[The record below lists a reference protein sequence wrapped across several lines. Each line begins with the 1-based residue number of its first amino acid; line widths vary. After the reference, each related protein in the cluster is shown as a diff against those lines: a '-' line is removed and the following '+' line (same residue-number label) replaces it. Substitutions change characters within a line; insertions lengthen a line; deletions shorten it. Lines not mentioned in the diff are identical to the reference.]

1 MRCGV
6 CSYAVDRLVEIDDC
20 RRLKS
25 AITLPRKA
33 RSICFGM
40 RLHEPPEAHV
50 NDVRDKRPQP
60 TDPSAAE
67 SAYSLLF
74 DVSPFPAVISRI
86 RDHTV
91 IAVNASTSQLIGI
104 PQNEAIGLS
113 VSDYYVDPSQRG
125 QLLDRLRRDGRA
137 DNLRLQIKRQQG
149 EPLWVLASSRLVTW
163 QAEPAVLTV
172 FHDISEQLAAERSLK
187 ASERRLATQS
197 DALTSLTA
205 RYTDPSDRFDER
217 LRSILGTSARAL
229 AVERLSM
236 WRFDDRRSEIRC
248 IGLYR
253 STDDYASG
261 LVLHRG
267 DAPSYFDAL
276 ERERVIAANDARIDT
291 RTHEFRDAYL
301 IPNDIGAMLDV
312 PLRHDNTTVGV
323 LCAEH
328 VGNARVWTVDEQNF
342 AISVA
347 NLIVVAIAE
356 EERRSALARLAESE
370 GRARLIV
377 DTAHDAFIG
386 IDSAGRIV
394 AWNAQAEATFG
405 WTRDE
410 VVGRNLAETIIPAAF
425 REAHNSGMRRF
436 HETGEAPVVNQ
447 RLELTALHRSGHE
460 FPVELTITSAL
471 DVENGFFFGAF
482 LRDISD
488 RRERDAEL
496 RRAKE
501 SAEDATRAKSEF
513 LANMSH
519 ELRTPLNGVLGYSQL
534 LQRDRNLSAAQREA
548 LDAISKCGSQLLDL
562 INDVLDLS
570 KIEAGRIDIEETQT
584 DLTQLITDLGYVIAD
599 AADRKGLR
607 LTMSIG
613 ADVPPSVVLDGR
625 HLRQV
630 LLNLLGNAIKF
641 TSAGDVAL
649 VISLVDEKRLGFEVT
664 DTGIGIEPEALS
676 KIFAAFAQTRTGA
689 AAGGTG
695 LGLAICDHLIS
706 KMGGELKVQSVLGE
720 GSRFWF
726 TLPLVQGRHAT
737 RSGHERLK
745 TPALPPLD
753 ARLAPGEAV
762 TALVVD
768 DSTANRRIL
777 ASLLESA
784 GVRVITAAGGIEA
797 IELTRAHRPAVV
809 FMDLKMDDLDG
820 LEATRRLAR
829 DPATASIP
837 VIAVTASALGDI
849 RQTAQDAGC
858 VDYLSKPVRAQLL
871 FAMLQTHVGVRFVGG
886 SDFPSA
892 GEPRLLDLSRRVD
905 VAARLRNA
913 VALGDVSDIQE
924 LALHLMAG
932 DAAEV
937 ALGERITRLAMN
949 FDFDGLGELSDSLA
963 T

>member
-1 MRCGV
+1 
-6 CSYAVDRLVEIDDC
+6 
-20 RRLKS
+20 
-25 AITLPRKA
+25 
-33 RSICFGM
+33 M
-40 RLHEPPEAHV
+40 RLHEPPEARV
-50 NDVRDKRPQP
+50 NLRDKRPEP
-60 TDPSAAE
+60 DGPSAAE

-74 DVSPFPAVISRI
+74 EVSPFPAVISRL

-91 IAVNASTSQLIGI
+91 LAVNASTSQLIGI
-104 PQNEAIGLS
+104 PPSDAVGLS

-125 QLLDRLRRDGRA
+125 ELVDRLRRDGRA
-137 DNLRLQIKRQQG
+137 DNLRLQIKRQNG

-163 QAEPAVLTV
+163 QAEPAALTV
-172 FHDISEQLAAERSLK
+172 FHDISGQLAAETSLR

-197 DALTSLTA
+197 DALTGLTA

-217 LRSILGTSARAL
+217 LRSILETSARAL
-229 AVERLSM
+229 MVERLSM

-248 IGLYR
+248 LGLYR
-253 STDDYASG
+253 RSGEYESG

-267 DAPSYFDAL
+267 DAPAYFDAL
-276 ERERVIAANDARIDT
+276 ERERVVAANDARIDS

-301 IPNDIGAMLDV
+301 IPNEIGAMLDV

-328 VGNARVWTVDEQNF
+328 VGGARVWTVDEQNF

-405 WTRDE
+405 WTRNE
-410 VVGRNLAETIIPAAF
+410 IIGRNLAETIIPAAF
-425 REAHNSGMRRF
+425 REAHTSGMRRF

-460 FPVELTITSAL
+460 FPVELTISSPMG
-471 DVENGFFFGAF
+471 VENGFFFGAF

-501 SAEDATRAKSEF
+501 SAEAATRAKSEF

-519 ELRTPLNGVLGYSQL
+519 ELRTPLNGVLGYAQL
-534 LQRDRNLSAAQREA
+534 LQRDRNLNATQREA

-584 DLTQLITDLGYVIAD
+584 DLTQLIIDLGYVIAD

-607 LTMSIG
+607 LSMSIG
-613 ADVPPSVVLDGR
+613 PDVPPSVVLDGR

-649 VISLVDEKRLGFEVT
+649 VITRADERRLGFDVT
-664 DTGIGIEPEALS
+664 DTGVGIEPEALS

-695 LGLAICDHLIS
+695 LGLAICDHLIAR
-706 KMGGELKVQSVLGE
+706 MGGELKVQSVLGE

-726 TLPLVQGRHAT
+726 TLPLVQGRQAT
-737 RSGHERLK
+737 RSGHKDLEA
-745 TPALPPLD
+745 PELPPLD

-784 GVRVITAAGGIEA
+784 GVRVISAAGGIEA
-797 IELTRAHRPAVV
+797 IELTQAHRPAVV

-829 DPATASIP
+829 DPATANIP

-849 RQTAQDAGC
+849 RHAARDAGC
-858 VDYLSKPVRAQLL
+858 VDYLSKPVRAQVL
-871 FAMLQTHVGVRFVGG
+871 FAMLQTHLGVRFVSGG
-886 SDFPSA
+886 DFSSA
-892 GEPRLLDLSRRVD
+892 GEPGLLDLSRRVE
-905 VAARLRNA
+905 VATRLRNA
-913 VALGDVSDIQE
+913 VAFGDVSDIQE
-924 LALHLMAG
+924 LAQHLMAG
-932 DAAEV
+932 DPAEI
-937 ALGERITRLAMN
+937 ALGERITRLAVN
-949 FDFDGLGELSDSLA
+949 FDFDGLGELSDSL
-963 T
+963 TT